1 MNRELLFWI
10 AVSLFVC
17 AVLALFAPPAQ
28 AGPPLICWPFEI
40 GDARTLPWRG
50 STWSEANP
58 DYDLRKL
65 PGDTLELLTPSTPI
79 IVRMETL
86 RRATV
91 YAMKDRGIAGE
102 LLARLQARV
111 REAEAQ
117 GRPDALALFDVG
129 YLLSAYQ
136 QVRSAWL
143 VGNPA
148 SGLDGFLMIERAI
161 RLRGPD
167 PEMEF
172 AAALASAG
180 TTHQAELDTHL
191 ARAVAGAAEGSP
203 LAKNL
208 VTHCHLLRRQASTLA
223 ELRNQMKSVKN

>member
-65 PGDTLELLTPSTPI
+65 PGDTLALLTPSTPI

-91 YAMKDRGIAGE
+91 YAIDRKST
-102 LLARLQARV
+102 RLNSSHIQKSRM
-111 REAEAQ
+111 
-117 GRPDALALFDVG
+117 PS
-129 YLLSAYQ
+129 SA
-136 QVRSAWL
+136 
-143 VGNPA
+143 
-148 SGLDGFLMIERAI
+148 
-161 RLRGPD
+161 
-167 PEMEF
+167 
-172 AAALASAG
+172 
-180 TTHQAELDTHL
+180 
-191 ARAVAGAAEGSP
+191 
-203 LAKNL
+203 
-208 VTHCHLLRRQASTLA
+208 
-223 ELRNQMKSVKN
+223 